1 MQKYCYTKDLTEN
14 IWPSMTCVG
23 LEYKSCN
30 ICAKHATKAPSLF
43 MLVSFWPWLQSVLP
57 LLACE
62 NHYWGFQVFFLLF
75 CILSTLLHFIWR
87 LALLNFNGDSV
98 GPLGLGQVHVSRD
111 TSNIIIINNNN
122 NNMNITTIL
131 NLTLNNYDGDCGS
144 VWLMSW
150 TRVVAGRAETNLKF
164 KKLKLI
170 YRPT

>member
-1 MQKYCYTKDLTEN
+1 MQYLCK
-14 IWPSMTCVG
+14 TCNKSALPVYVG
-23 LEYKSCN
+23 FILALAP
-30 ICAKHATKAPSLF
+30 ICSAPSR
-43 MLVSFWPWLQSVLP
+43 VWKS
-57 LLACE
+57 LLR
-62 NHYWGFQVFFLLF
+62 FSSFFLLF

-87 LALLNFNGDSV
+87 LALLNFNDDSV